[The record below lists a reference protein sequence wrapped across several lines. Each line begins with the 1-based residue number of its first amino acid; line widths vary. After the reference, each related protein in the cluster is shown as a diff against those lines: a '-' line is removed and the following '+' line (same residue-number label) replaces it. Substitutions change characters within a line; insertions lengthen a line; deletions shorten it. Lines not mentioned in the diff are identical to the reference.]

1 MADRPRRRRVG
12 WGEVVAMAAR
22 LIRERGID
30 SLTFEAIAE
39 RLGTDT
45 PDVCYWF
52 DERHELLSAVMKVRQ
67 ERFMDFTWA
76 QLAEQPDH
84 AAKLRTLLEIS
95 AADHNAVY
103 LIELWKLALRDS
115 SARELREDITDRY
128 RHMVSGV
135 IRSGVEAGE
144 FEDVPVEMVSLILV
158 NLLAS
163 LSVQATLGESDT
175 SGEEMLAAS
184 IEAAE
189 ALVGVS
195 LS

>member
-1 MADRPRRRRVG
+1 
-12 WGEVVAMAAR
+12 MAAR
-22 LIRERGID
+22 VIRERGID
-30 SLTFEAIAE
+30 SLTFEEIAE
-39 RLGTDT
+39 RLGTDA
-45 PDVCYWF
+45 PDVRYWF

-67 ERFMDFTWA
+67 ERFMDFAWA
-76 QLAEQPDH
+76 RLAEQPDH

-115 SARELREDITDRY
+115 PARELREEITDRY

-163 LSVQATLGESDT
+163 LSVQATLESDA

-195 LS
+195 LN